1 MKKRILLFTALTGI
15 LYLSLSSYQIG
26 PTFKAQNKNCT
37 EGPGSNSTCGATG
50 CHDGG
55 TNTSL
60 LGSATFVVRK
70 KTLGLNSA
78 PVINYQNDSEYTITV
93 RVKHPNLMNYGVQAE
108 IVDVNSASTG
118 TISAGGHLVVDSING
133 MHVVSSNAITLTDS
147 AVFEWKAPSTDTT
160 DIKLYGATVIG
171 DGAGQLNDSVLKIPT
186 ATLTWTPSTNINRVS
201 YSDINI
207 SAYPNPLMGNY
218 LYLSMNNSG
227 TGIYTIEAYGMNG
240 QLIYQNNI
248 SVNTSKSNTMI
259 NTERWAKGPYIIHV
273 STDNAHKILPVVKL

>member
-1 MKKRILLFTALTGI
+1 MKKRILFFTAFTGI

-60 LGSATFVVRK
+60 LGSATFIVRK

-78 PVINYQNDSEYTITV
+78 PVVNYQNDSEYYITV
-93 RVKHPNLMNYGVQAE
+93 RVQHPGLMNFGMQAE
-108 IVDVNSASTG
+108 ILDANDDDAGTVTASG
-118 TISAGGHLVVDSING
+118 LLIADTINTKV
-133 MHVVSSNAITLTDS
+133 VVSTNSIPLTDS
-147 AVFEWKAPSTDTT
+147 AVFEWKAPSADTT

-171 DGAGQLNDSVLKIPT
+171 DGAGPMNDSVLKIPT
-186 ATLTWTPSTNINRVS
+186 ATLTWAPSTNINRVS

-207 SAYPNPLMGNY
+207 KAYPNPVTGNF
-218 LYLSMNNSG
+218 LNLAMNNPGAGS
-227 TGIYTIEAYGMNG
+227 YTIEAYGMNG

-259 NTERWAKGPYIIHV
+259 NTERWAKGSYIIHV
-273 STDNAHKILPVVKL
+273 STDKAHKILPVVKL